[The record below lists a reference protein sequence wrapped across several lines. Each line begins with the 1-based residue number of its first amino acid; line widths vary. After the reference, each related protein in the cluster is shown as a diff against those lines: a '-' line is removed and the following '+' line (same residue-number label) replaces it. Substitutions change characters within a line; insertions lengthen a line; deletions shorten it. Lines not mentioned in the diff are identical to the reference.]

1 MNVTL
6 LLLITDSRGVMQ
18 LPIDVNGASQ
28 GLFLDTA
35 GQPPSKAIMKYLSEL
50 FDREFVRDDFGVFH
64 SLSPMLSTKPSS
76 VLYVARFKPEIKELV
91 ADKILSKPLSGIQW
105 ITMAGLMRS
114 LAPGR
119 DRVVYN
125 KAFQVLAGV
134 LEGDIAALEVDDEV
148 RKRLKLDEP

>member
-18 LPIDVNGASQ
+18 LLVDENGPSQ
-28 GLFLDTA
+28 GMFLDTA
-35 GQPPSKAIMKYLSEL
+35 GKPPSKAIMHYLGEL
-50 FDREFVRDDFGVFH
+50 FGREFARDDFGVFH

-76 VLYVARFKPEIKELV
+76 VLYVARFKPEIKDLL
-91 ADKILSKPLSGIQW
+91 ADKILSQPLSGIRW
-105 ITMAGLMRS
+105 ITMAELMRS

-134 LEGDIAALEVDDEV
+134 LEDDIAALEVDDEV
-148 RKRLKLDEP
+148 RRRLKLDEP

>member
-1 MNVTL
+1 
-6 LLLITDSRGVMQ
+6 
-18 LPIDVNGASQ
+18 
-28 GLFLDTA
+28 
-35 GQPPSKAIMKYLSEL
+35 
-50 FDREFVRDDFGVFH
+50 
-64 SLSPMLSTKPSS
+64 MLSTKPSS